1 MVNFLR
7 ERIEDEN
14 FLALIWKFLRAGY
27 MEQWQYHRTY
37 SGTPQGSGVSPI
49 LAIIYLDKLDYFM
62 AQYKNC
68 FDIGSSKNRKADSG
82 YTRSRGQ
89 YHKLKK
95 SFAPKWQTATPEE
108 KAEMDC
114 RMRKTKNEMLYVP
127 KEKWMRK
134 LLEYHAFKIKL
145 DENGKETWKTIH
157 QGKLINHPDI
167 EIISKFNAEIRGLY
181 HYCQLAHNVS
191 VLGKFAHIMEYS
203 MYKTF
208 ACKYRATVSKIID

>member
-82 YTRSRGQ
+82 YTRSRGNIT
-89 YHKLKK
+89 
-95 SFAPKWQTATPEE
+95 S
-108 KAEMDC
+108 
-114 RMRKTKNEMLYVP
+114 
-127 KEKWMRK
+127 
-134 LLEYHAFKIKL
+134 
-145 DENGKETWKTIH
+145 
-157 QGKLINHPDI
+157 
-167 EIISKFNAEIRGLY
+167 
-181 HYCQLAHNVS
+181 
-191 VLGKFAHIMEYS
+191 
-203 MYKTF
+203 
-208 ACKYRATVSKIID
+208 

>member
-1 MVNFLR
+1 
-7 ERIEDEN
+7 
-14 FLALIWKFLRAGY
+14 
-27 MEQWQYHRTY
+27 
-37 SGTPQGSGVSPI
+37 
-49 LAIIYLDKLDYFM
+49 M

-114 RMRKTKNEMLYVP
+114 RIRKTKNEMLYVP